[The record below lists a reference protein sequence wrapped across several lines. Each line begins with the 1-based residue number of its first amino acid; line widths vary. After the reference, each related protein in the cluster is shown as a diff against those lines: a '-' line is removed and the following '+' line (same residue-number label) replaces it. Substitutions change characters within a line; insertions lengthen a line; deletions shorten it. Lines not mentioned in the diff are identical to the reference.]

1 MVRVLVYLIVCFLL
15 SGCLSS
21 GVGDIRPQDPYE
33 KFNRK
38 SFQFSESVD
47 KKLLAPVA
55 HGYSRILPDPLETGF
70 NNLFA
75 NINSVPSSVNGLLQG
90 QIEVGARE
98 FVRLMINSTFGV
110 AGFFDVASRWGLKQQ
125 HEDIGQTLAVWGLK
139 DSPYVYIPVLGP
151 STVRDI
157 PVRLVGMSVPRLL
170 IGEDFPGYATALRVV
185 GQRAAMSEVIEQRD
199 ANAIDPYTFTRDAYT
214 QLRAFEIFN
223 GDPPV
228 EDFFDEFE
236 DE

>member
-1 MVRVLVYLIVCFLL
+1 MMQAFVFSIVCVLL
-15 SGCLSS
+15 TGCLHS
-21 GVGDIRPQDPYE
+21 GVQDSNPEDPYE
-33 KFNRK
+33 TFNRK
-38 SFQFSESVD
+38 SYQFSESVD

-55 HGYSRILPDPLETGF
+55 RGYSRVLPDPIEVGF
-70 NNLFA
+70 NNIFA
-75 NINSVPSSVNGLLQG
+75 NINSAPSSVNGLLQG

-98 FVRLMINSTFGV
+98 FVRLVINSTLGI
-110 AGFFDVASRWGLKQQ
+110 AGCFDVASKWGITQQ

-139 DSPYVYIPVLGP
+139 DSPYVYIPLLGP
-151 STVRDI
+151 STLRDI
-157 PVRLVGMSVPRLL
+157 PVRLVDMSFPRLA
-170 IGEDFPGYATALRVV
+170 IGEDFPGYGTALRVV
-185 GQRAAMSEVIEQRD
+185 GERAKMTGSIEQRD
-199 ANAIDPYTFTRDAYT
+199 ANAIDPYAFTRDAYT